1 MADTPRKRAP
11 RRKKGEGTTP
21 LMAFQQEATAA
32 SSSLDSNTD
41 YTRSRSNVSALIQ
54 RTFKY
59 RNIEEGLIPFN
70 YTGINYGKINA
81 IDVRDAVIL
90 CQKAYYNFA
99 QFRNVIDLMTEF
111 SCGKLFFR
119 GGTKKSREFFEALFN
134 KINIDDFQD
143 KFFREYYRSGNVF
156 IYRFETALKPADIQK
171 ITQVY
176 GEIKASKKGKVPT
189 RYTLLNPADVAL
201 TGSLSFASPQ
211 YYKFLTNYELDR
223 LKNPKTPEDQEIYE
237 SLDPEAKEKI
247 RGGNSKNQPVL
258 IPLDPTVV
266 TAVFYKKQDYEPFA
280 VPMGFPVLEDLNFKQ
295 ELKKMDMAIG
305 RCMQQAILL
314 VTMGNDPDKGGINQ
328 KNLQAMQQLFA
339 NQSVGRVLI
348 SDYTTK
354 AEFVVPK
361 IADLMTPTKYE
372 IFDRDINLGLNNIL
386 VGGEKFANQSSK
398 VDVFLARLQSG
409 RTTFI
414 NDFLIPEVKR
424 ISKNLGFKNFPTPFF
439 QEINL
444 SDNPLKDKLYIQ
456 LYQLGALTAE
466 EVIDAIK
473 TDRLPDAED
482 SKESQEKFVTY
493 TDNGLYSPLIGGK
506 GGDETITVKEEGKKK
521 AKPVGTPKSA
531 GRPEGTTGI
540 PQNTKNVSPIG
551 EGPQSKAEQKYNL
564 EDLKRNMIL
573 SQELEGAV
581 LAEIKKEK
589 KLKRILKAH
598 KETASKIADIII
610 ANEEPKNWKTK
621 ISSYLKNPID
631 KNPDRTAAVIDIA
644 MKHNLDFYLASL
656 LHASITDDPNE

>member
-11 RRKKGEGTTP
+11 RKKKEEGTTP
-21 LMAFQQEATAA
+21 LMAYEQESVA
-32 SSSLDSNTD
+32 SASSLDSNTN

-54 RTFKY
+54 RTLKY

-70 YTGINYGKINA
+70 YTGINYGKVNA

-111 SCGKLFFR
+111 SCGRIFFQ

-134 KINIDDFQD
+134 KINIADFQD

-156 IYRFETALKPADIQK
+156 VYRFETTLKPSDIQK

-176 GEIKASKKGKVPT
+176 GQEVKASKKGAIPT
-189 RYTLLNPADVAL
+189 RYTLLNPADIAL

-211 YYKFLTNYELDR
+211 YYKYLTNYELDR
-223 LKNPKTPEDQEIYE
+223 LKNPKTLEDREIYE
-237 SLDPEAKEKI
+237 SLDPDAKEKI
-247 RGGNSKNQPVL
+247 KGKNSRNQPVL
-258 IPLDPTVV
+258 IPLDPAVV
-266 TAVFYKKQDYEPFA
+266 SAVFYKKQDYEPFA

-398 VDVFLARLQSG
+398 VDVFLARLESG
-409 RTTFI
+409 R
-414 NDFLIPEVKR
+414 NAFLNEFLLPEVKR
-424 ISKNLGFKNFPTPFF
+424 ISRNLGFKNFPTPFF
-439 QEINL
+439 QEIDL
-444 SDNPLKDKLYIQ
+444 SDNPIKDKLYIQ
-456 LYQLGALTAE
+456 LYQLGALTAS

-473 TDRLPDAED
+473 TDRLPDSED
-482 SKESQEKFVTY
+482 SKVSQEEFLSFK
-493 TDNGLYSPLIGGK
+493 DEGLYSPVIGGK
-506 GGDETITVKEEGKKK
+506 GGNETITVKKGKS
-521 AKPVGTPKSA
+521 AAQPKSA

-540 PQNTKNVSPIG
+540 PQTTKNVSPIG
-551 EGPQSKAEQKYNL
+551 QGPQSKAEQKYNL
-564 EDLKRNMIL
+564 QDLKENML
-573 SQELEGAV
+573 LAQKLENNV
-581 LAEIKKEK
+581 VTEIKKQK
-589 KLKRILKAH
+589 KLKRVLKAH
-598 KETASKIADIII
+598 KETAAQIVDVII
-610 ANEEPKNWKTK
+610 ANEEPKDWESK
-621 ISSYLKNPID
+621 ISSYVKNPVD
-631 KNPDRTAAVIDIA
+631 KNPERTAAITELA

-656 LHASITDDPNE
+656 LYASAIQSLKE